1 MKNGWIFVSILATF
15 VVVVNGRVY
24 YLPALDQNR
33 YDDLT
38 FPVPN
43 EQSSRDLDLS
53 FFAGDSSDPDSK
65 IHPVKKVYTLVA
77 PEKPVME
84 VNKEEVPI
92 TRYKLVE
99 APVKRVG
106 SDDIIMVPEVNR
118 KMVKID
124 RNNKGEVILEL
135 RVIANHDTV

>member
-1 MKNGWIFVSILATF
+1 MKNGWIFVSILTTF

-24 YLPALDQNR
+24 YLPTLDQNR

>member
-1 MKNGWIFVSILATF
+1 MKNGWIFVSILTTF

-24 YLPALDQNR
+24 YLPTLDENR

-38 FPVPN
+38 YPVPN

-53 FFAGDSSDPDSK
+53 FFAGDSSEPDSK

-84 VNKEEVPI
+84 VNKEELPI

-124 RNNKGEVILEL
+124 RNSKGEVILEL

>member
-1 MKNGWIFVSILATF
+1 MKNGWIFVSILTTF

-24 YLPALDQNR
+24 YLPTLDQNR

-84 VNKEEVPI
+84 VNKEELPI

>member
-1 MKNGWIFVSILATF
+1 MKNGWIFASILTTF

-24 YLPALDQNR
+24 YLPTLDQNR

-38 FPVPN
+38 YPVPN

-53 FFAGDSSDPDSK
+53 FFAGDSSEPDSK
-65 IHPVKKVYTLVA
+65 IHPVKKVYTLVV

-84 VNKEEVPI
+84 VNKEELPI

>member
-1 MKNGWIFVSILATF
+1 
-15 VVVVNGRVY
+15 
-24 YLPALDQNR
+24 
-33 YDDLT
+33 
-38 FPVPN
+38 
-43 EQSSRDLDLS
+43 
-53 FFAGDSSDPDSK
+53 
-65 IHPVKKVYTLVA
+65 
-77 PEKPVME
+77 ME

-135 RVIANHDTV
+135 RVIANHDTVWGIYQVYERAWILHTVW

>member
-24 YLPALDQNR
+24 YLPTLDQNR

>member
-1 MKNGWIFVSILATF
+1 MKNGWIFVSILTTF

-24 YLPALDQNR
+24 YLPTLDENR

-38 FPVPN
+38 YPIPN

-53 FFAGDSSDPDSK
+53 FFAGDSSEPDSK

-84 VNKEEVPI
+84 VNKEELPI

-124 RNNKGEVILEL
+124 RNSKGEVILEL

>member
-1 MKNGWIFVSILATF
+1 MSILTTF

-24 YLPALDQNR
+24 YLPTLDQNR

-65 IHPVKKVYTLVA
+65 IHPVKKVSRFV
-77 PEKPVME
+77 
-84 VNKEEVPI
+84 
-92 TRYKLVE
+92 
-99 APVKRVG
+99 PVKFY
-106 SDDIIMVPEVNR
+106 
-118 KMVKID
+118 
-124 RNNKGEVILEL
+124 L
-135 RVIANHDTV
+135 

>member
-1 MKNGWIFVSILATF
+1 MNNGWIFVSILTTF

-24 YLPALDQNR
+24 YLPTLDQNR

-84 VNKEEVPI
+84 VNKEELPI